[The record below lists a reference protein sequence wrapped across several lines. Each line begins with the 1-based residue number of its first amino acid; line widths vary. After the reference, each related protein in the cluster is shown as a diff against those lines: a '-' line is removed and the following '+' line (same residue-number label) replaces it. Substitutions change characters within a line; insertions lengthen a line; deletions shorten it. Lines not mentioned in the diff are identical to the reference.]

1 MFRGH
6 IALIQKAESGYKRS
20 GNPEARLR
28 IRPLMLVAAL
38 MLVGAMVP
46 AAYAQPS
53 VAQPSVAGL
62 WQKLGDDGTPVIWFL
77 FVEQGD
83 VAEGAIAKLFPRPED
98 PLNPTCSQCTDDR
111 RNAPLLGLS
120 MIRDMKR
127 RGLMY
132 EEGTILDP
140 RDGRIYSAN
149 MRLSEDGQTLTV
161 RGYVGVPLL
170 GRDEVWVRVPDS
182 ANAMTTL
189 DRSVLARYAPQAI
202 PAPAPR
208 NKPSSNQQPR
218 R

>member
-1 MFRGH
+1 M
-6 IALIQKAESGYKRS
+6 
-20 GNPEARLR
+20 R
-28 IRPLMLVAAL
+28 IRPLMMFVAAVTL
-38 MLVGAMVP
+38 MASMTS
-46 AAYAQPS
+46 AAYAQLS
-53 VAQPSVAGL
+53 AQPSVAGL
-62 WQKLGDDGTPVIWFL
+62 WQKLSDDGAPIIWFL

-98 PLNPTCSQCTDDR
+98 APNPTCSQCTDDR
-111 RNAPLLGLS
+111 KNAPLLGLS
-120 MIRDMKR
+120 MIRAMKR
-127 RGLMY
+127 RGLTY

-140 RDGRIYSAN
+140 RDGRIYNAN

-161 RGYVGVPLL
+161 RGYVGIPLL

-202 PAPAPR
+202 PPTRGKPAASP
-208 NKPSSNQQPR
+208 QPR

>member
-1 MFRGH
+1 MMFV
-6 IALIQKAESGYKRS
+6 AAVMLTA
-20 GNPEARLR
+20 
-28 IRPLMLVAAL
+28 LVAPSAH
-38 MLVGAMVP
+38 
-46 AAYAQPS
+46 AQPT
-53 VAQPSVAGL
+53 VAGL
-62 WQKLGDDGTPVIWFL
+62 WQKLNDDGTPIIWFL

-127 RGLMY
+127 RGLSY

-140 RDGRIYSAN
+140 RDGRVYNAN

-161 RGYVGVPLL
+161 RGYLGIPLL

-202 PAPAPR
+202 PTPR
-208 NKPSSNQQPR
+208 GKPNTNQPPR